1 MSVKLLQQKIE
12 RCELEEMKMPFGGN
26 KNNHKHP
33 VIVRTKR
40 SKGPVVQLALKC
52 PKDKPC
58 PLAGSDS
65 EVSTDYGSITS
76 LLNHDWEFRHTTK
89 VSLTDGRTHI
99 AR

>member
-1 MSVKLLQQKIE
+1 
-12 RCELEEMKMPFGGN
+12 MPFGGN

-76 LLNHDWEFRHTTK
+76 LLNHDVSCYMTK
-89 VSLTDGRTHI
+89 FMSINEKIGLYFI
-99 AR
+99 S

>member
-1 MSVKLLQQKIE
+1 MYITVDSQYFHLPKQFLILSINILYT
-12 RCELEEMKMPFGGN
+12 RCELEEMKMPFGGT

-40 SKGPVVQLALKC
+40 TKSPAVQLALKC

-58 PLAGSDS
+58 QLSGSDC

-76 LLNHDWEFRHTTK
+76 LLNHD
-89 VSLTDGRTHI
+89 VS
-99 AR
+99 